1 MFSWLLELL
10 EMPETK
16 YIKNVKSIDDVQTTA
31 LHRNI
36 IRKKGFLHKLFLENY
51 RIFKENI
58 KDIPDGL
65 KIELGSGGGFLKE
78 VINDVIT
85 SDVVELPGVDKVIS
99 AEKIPYPDE
108 SVAAFF
114 LLGTLHHIKEP
125 DKFFS
130 EVSRCLKPGAKV
142 IMIEPNNTPF
152 SRFFFKHI
160 HHEQFDEKKDSW
172 QVDGVGRLADA
183 NLAMPWLIF
192 GRDREKFLTKYPDL
206 EILQINKHT
215 PFRWFLSGG
224 LSYRQFVPSA
234 SFGFFTKIEKLLSPF
249 DNILCSFMTIVVKKS
264 E

>member
-10 EMPETK
+10 KMPETK
-16 YIKNVKSIDDVQTTA
+16 HIKNTEDIDDVQTTA

-85 SDVVELPGVDKVIS
+85 SDVLELPDVDKVFF
-99 AEKIPYPDE
+99 AEKIPYQDE
-108 SVAAFF
+108 SVAVFF
-114 LLGTLHHIKEP
+114 LLDTLHHIKEP

-130 EVSRCLKPGAKV
+130 EVNRCLKPGAKI
-142 IMIEPNNTPF
+142 IMIEPTNTLF

-160 HHEQFDEKKDSW
+160 HDEQFDENQEKW
-172 QVDGVGRLADA
+172 IVDGEGRLADA
-183 NLAMPWLIF
+183 NIAMPWIIF
-192 GRDREKFLTKYPDL
+192 IRDREKFLTKYPDL

-249 DNILCSFMTIVVKKS
+249 DNILCSFMTIVIKKS

>member
-10 EMPETK
+10 KMPETK

-125 DKFFS
+125 
-130 EVSRCLKPGAKV
+130 G
-142 IMIEPNNTPF
+142 
-152 SRFFFKHI
+152 
-160 HHEQFDEKKDSW
+160 
-172 QVDGVGRLADA
+172 
-183 NLAMPWLIF
+183 
-192 GRDREKFLTKYPDL
+192 KFL
-206 EILQINKHT
+206 
-215 PFRWFLSGG
+215 LSM
-224 LSYRQFVPSA
+224 
-234 SFGFFTKIEKLLSPF
+234 K
-249 DNILCSFMTIVVKKS
+249 
-264 E
+264 